1 MGFSRQRYWR
11 GLPFPSPGDLPNPRI
26 EPRSPAL
33 QADSLPTEL
42 QGKPFPG
49 GTSGKKK
56 KKTTT
61 KNLPANARDIRDMG
75 FIPGLGRSP
84 GGEHGNSLQYSC
96 LENPT
101 ERGAWQATVHEAA
114 KSRTRLTWLNMH
126 RGGQGAI
133 CSAGGVY
140 EGIYCIV
147 LWVNICYSLFQI
159 LDPSPK
165 LCPLFKYLLSKKH
178 SFLKK

>member
-1 MGFSRQRYWR
+1 MGLIS
-11 GLPFPSPGDLPNPRI
+11 
-26 EPRSPAL
+26 
-33 QADSLPTEL
+33 
-42 QGKPFPG
+42 
-49 GTSGKKK
+49 
-56 KKTTT
+56 
-61 KNLPANARDIRDMG
+61 
-75 FIPGLGRSP
+75 GLGRSP
-84 GGEHGNSLQYSC
+84 GGEHSNPLQYPC

-101 ERGAWQATVHEAA
+101 DRGAWRATVHEAA

-133 CSAGGVY
+133 CSTGGVY

-165 LCPLFKYLLSKKH
+165 LCHLFKYLLSKKQFFKKIKFKNCKPFPPY
-178 SFLKK
+178 SLPTDQNNRAAQTLPGLVKTVKPTAVFYFLTEYETRPKSSSVSILIGQVINTL